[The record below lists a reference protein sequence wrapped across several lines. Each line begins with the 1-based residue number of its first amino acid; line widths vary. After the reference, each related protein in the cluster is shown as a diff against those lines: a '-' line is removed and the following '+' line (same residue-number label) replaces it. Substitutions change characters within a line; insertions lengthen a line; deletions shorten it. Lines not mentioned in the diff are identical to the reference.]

1 MDFETDDPEKGQL
14 LQKSAQH
21 RTILEEEVKL
31 ISERTEKI
39 ITSALVVGGALA
51 LTYFLVSR
59 LSESREKPKSK
70 ARKIKLVQST
80 DESDTAVETTHE
92 PQEAGIVSQIG
103 AALMAQATT
112 FLLSV
117 AKEKLSEFLEAQA
130 VKKGQNNNEHPH

>member
-1 MDFETDDPEKGQL
+1 MDFETDNPEKGQL
-14 LQKSAQH
+14 LKKSAQH

-59 LSESREKPKSK
+59 LSEPREKPKK
-70 ARKIKLVQST
+70 ARKIKLVEST
-80 DESDTAVETTHE
+80 DENESAVETTHE

-112 FLLSV
+112 YLLSI